1 MNTVII
7 SVFNAAVNI
16 PNMSSN
22 ETVELAGSNV
32 SATELK
38 NKRPFSAL
46 KSVGAWKH
54 RCKSPGTFRIFT
66 LCTAM
71 FLFVLTGRQRVKGTA
86 GLWF

>member
-7 SVFNAAVNI
+7 PVFNAAVNI

-22 ETVELAGSNV
+22 ENVESAGSNV
-32 SATELK
+32 SSTELK

-54 RCKSPGTFRIFT
+54 RCKIVLELLEILPSVRHRF
-66 LCTAM
+66 
-71 FLFVLTGRQRVKGTA
+71 FLY
-86 GLWF
+86 

>member
-32 SATELK
+32 SATVLK
-38 NKRPFSAL
+38 NERPFSAL
-46 KSVGAWKH
+46 KSVVAWKH
-54 RCKSPGTFRIFT
+54 RCKSPGTSRNFT
-66 LCTAM
+66 LCTTI
-71 FLFVLTGRQRVKGTA
+71 FLSVLTGRSA

>member
-16 PNMSSN
+16 LNMSSN

-32 SATELK
+32 SATKLK

-46 KSVGAWKH
+46 NSVGAWKH
-54 RCKSPGTFRIFT
+54 RCQSPGTFRNFT
-66 LCTAM
+66 LCTTM
-71 FLFVLTGRQRVKGTA
+71 FLSVLTGRQRVKGTA

>member
-1 MNTVII
+1 MNIVII
-7 SVFNAAVNI
+7 PMFNAAV
-16 PNMSSN
+16 SGN
-22 ETVELAGSNV
+22 ETVELVGSNF

-54 RCKSPGTFRIFT
+54 ICKSPGTFRNFT
-66 LCTAM
+66 ICAT
-71 FLFVLTGRQRVKGTA
+71 LFRSVPTGRHRVKGTA

>member
-22 ETVELAGSNV
+22 ETVELAGSNG

-46 KSVGAWKH
+46 KSVGASSTDAEVVELLEILPSV
-54 RCKSPGTFRIFT
+54 RQCF
-66 LCTAM
+66 
-71 FLFVLTGRQRVKGTA
+71 FLN
-86 GLWF
+86 

>member
-7 SVFNAAVNI
+7 SLFNAAVNI

-38 NKRPFSAL
+38 NKRTFSAL

-54 RCKSPGTFRIFT
+54 SCKSPGTFRNFT
-66 LCTAM
+66 LCTTM
-71 FLFVLTGRQRVKGTA
+71 FFSVLTGTKRVKGTA
-86 GLWF
+86 GL